1 MANVYI
7 NECEEKMFEKTRAK
21 AFNILRHNAP
31 KLINNFIIMSQNFF
45 GLCDIEYM
53 KNMLEKPNDED
64 AENYFIETIRKFKY
78 VKFRII
84 EHNIHNF
91 KQ

>member
-1 MANVYI
+1 
-7 NECEEKMFEKTRAK
+7 
-21 AFNILRHNAP
+21 
-31 KLINNFIIMSQNFF
+31 MSSSNFF